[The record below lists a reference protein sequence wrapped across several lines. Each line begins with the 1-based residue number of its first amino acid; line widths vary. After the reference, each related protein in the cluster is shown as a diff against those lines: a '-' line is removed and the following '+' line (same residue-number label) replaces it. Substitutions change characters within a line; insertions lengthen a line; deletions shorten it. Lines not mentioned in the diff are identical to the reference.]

1 MKEKKLAK
9 KLDLSK
15 KEDLSIAVIHLINT
29 EDHLAFTAMKTG
41 KEEYLKILD
50 CVRDLRKKLLK
61 KLVMNTEGEIWCANK
76 HLLAA
81 TMRLLETGEK
91 CIGNDDQEAE
101 ELFKDA
107 FDVYSLFWFLQKIGG
122 DGGNVKKAGK
132 KDGKVEG

>member
-1 MKEKKLAK
+1 MKENIAK
-9 KLDLSK
+9 RLDLSK

-50 CVRDLRKKLLK
+50 SVRELRKKLLK
-61 KLVMNTEGEIWCANK
+61 KLLINTEGELWCCSK

-91 CIGNDDQEAE
+91 CIGNDDQEAD

-107 FDVYSLFWFLQKIGG
+107 FDVYSLFWFLQKLGEKH
-122 DGGNVKKAGK
+122 DVKKTGK
-132 KDGKVEG
+132 

>member
-9 KLDLSK
+9 KLDLAK
-15 KEDLSIAVIHLINT
+15 KEDLSIAVIHLINA

-50 CVRDLRKKLLK
+50 SVRELRKKLFK
-61 KLVMNTEGEIWCANK
+61 KLIKNTEGEMWCTNK

-91 CIGNDDQEAE
+91 CIGNDDKEANE
-101 ELFKDA
+101 MFKDA

-122 DGGNVKKAGK
+122 KSVTKKSGK
-132 KDGKVEG
+132 

>member
-1 MKEKKLAK
+1 MMEEKEFRK

-15 KEDLSIAVIHLINT
+15 KEDLSIAVIHLINI

-41 KEEYLKILD
+41 KEEYLKVLD
-50 CVRDLRKKLLK
+50 SVRELRKKLMK
-61 KLVMNTEGEIWCANK
+61 KLVINKEGEMWCISK

-91 CIGNDDQEAE
+91 CIGNDDKEAN

-107 FDVYSLFWFLQKIGG
+107 FDVYSLFWFLQKVGG
-122 DGGNVKKAGK
+122 KPVARRAGK
-132 KDGKVEG
+132 

>member
-1 MKEKKLAK
+1 MKGEDIAK

-50 CVRDLRKKLLK
+50 SVRELRKKLMK
-61 KLVMNTEGEIWCANK
+61 KLVINTEGELWCTSK

-91 CIGNDDQEAE
+91 CIGNSDEDAN

-107 FDVYSLFWFLQKIGG
+107 FDVYSLFWFLQKLGGKDDAKKIG
-122 DGGNVKKAGK
+122 K
-132 KDGKVEG
+132 